1 MDNTFEELGLC
12 KEIQQAV
19 TELGFENPTPIQAK
33 AIPILLADNR
43 DLVALAQT
51 GTGKTAAFGLPLI
64 EKTDSDSRHVQSLI
78 LCPTRELCLQIAR
91 DLDSY
96 AKHLRLNV
104 VAVYGGAPIE
114 KQIRSLKNKAH
125 IVVGTPGRMIDLINR
140 RVLKLANIKYLVLDE
155 ADEMLTM
162 GFKDDL
168 DTILS
173 ETPREKQTMLFSAT
187 MPKAISSIA
196 KKYMNSPQ
204 EISSGKRNEGAKN
217 VTHYYC
223 EVDNKHRYSAL
234 KRLADSSPNIYAIIF
249 CRTRRETK
257 DVADRFIKDGYN
269 ADALHGDLSQAQR
282 DTVMGRF
289 RNKNLQLLVATDVA
303 ARGLDVN
310 DLTHVINYNLPDDV
324 EVYTHRSGRTG
335 RAGKTGESIVI
346 ITPREFNR
354 IRAIERIINK
364 KFEKKAIPTGKEI
377 CQKQLFKLIDKI
389 ENIEVNEESIEE
401 FLPIINEKLESM
413 TREDLLKR
421 FVYVEFDRFLSYYKN
436 APDLNARGG
445 REKGRDRDKDRDT
458 NFARFFM
465 NIGSKDSLNAGS
477 LINFVNQNAE
487 INNANIGKI
496 EILQSYSFFEIDN
509 KYAQEVLRS
518 LKGASFDGIT
528 VDIEPSKPKR
538 YGGGGDK
545 NRRRSRRGGGND
557 FSSRRSSGG
566 GGNSQNRSY
575 SSRKKRR

>member
-234 KRLADSSPNIYAIIF
+234 KRLADSSPNIYATSLVSLRVLQKII
-249 CRTRRETK
+249 
-257 DVADRFIKDGYN
+257 A
-269 ADALHGDLSQAQR
+269 
-282 DTVMGRF
+282 
-289 RNKNLQLLVATDVA
+289 
-303 ARGLDVN
+303 
-310 DLTHVINYNLPDDV
+310 
-324 EVYTHRSGRTG
+324 
-335 RAGKTGESIVI
+335 
-346 ITPREFNR
+346 
-354 IRAIERIINK
+354 
-364 KFEKKAIPTGKEI
+364 
-377 CQKQLFKLIDKI
+377 
-389 ENIEVNEESIEE
+389 
-401 FLPIINEKLESM
+401 
-413 TREDLLKR
+413 
-421 FVYVEFDRFLSYYKN
+421 
-436 APDLNARGG
+436 
-445 REKGRDRDKDRDT
+445 
-458 NFARFFM
+458 
-465 NIGSKDSLNAGS
+465 
-477 LINFVNQNAE
+477 
-487 INNANIGKI
+487 
-496 EILQSYSFFEIDN
+496 
-509 KYAQEVLRS
+509 
-518 LKGASFDGIT
+518 
-528 VDIEPSKPKR
+528 
-538 YGGGGDK
+538 
-545 NRRRSRRGGGND
+545 
-557 FSSRRSSGG
+557 
-566 GGNSQNRSY
+566 
-575 SSRKKRR
+575 